1 MAGLSESA
9 LYLSNEY
16 SNLLKTK
23 LKKFPL
29 ITVIGVGDTKWNSN
43 QRTKNFVYK
52 IKLDKEKKLNQYDL
66 ISKVLRSS
74 IRELKEEKDK
84 QGKIKKPKSTYISVP
99 MSKELFCENII
110 NGKEFYYNFQKL
122 VKPSKDKSGNL
133 FYKIKYE
140 TKELNE
146 MIKKIEFDHDAE
158 KVFIEAC
165 HTAWKRRLG
174 KLGGDSKKNGGGS
187 FGNLVARDFERLRV
201 ALVKSKNLESFRET
215 ITDFWS
221 RAGNIPELRDNWDK
235 VMIFFENE
243 NWKKGRDL
251 ALLALV
257 SYKAENKN
265 EDEALN
271 SITKITEEEDNDE

>member
-1 MAGLSESA
+1 M
-9 LYLSNEY
+9 
-16 SNLLKTK
+16 
-23 LKKFPL
+23 
-29 ITVIGVGDTKWNSN
+29 
-43 QRTKNFVYK
+43 
-52 IKLDKEKKLNQYDL
+52 
-66 ISKVLRSS
+66 VLRSS